1 MLYKK
6 NRILAGIFSTVLLLS
21 LFTGCG
27 ATSAELPD
35 TSSTPSN
42 TQSSNNESVLRY
54 AVASS
59 PKGLFSPLLSTT
71 TYDNNVNTLV
81 YSPLIL
87 LDENNE
93 YQPGLA
99 EKYEFSDDKLTLTFN
114 LRKDVKWHDGEEFTA
129 DDVAFTFTSI
139 ADSKY
144 TGSRFNEISKIVGAQ
159 DYHDGKS
166 DSISGI
172 KVIDANTISFTYTE
186 VYAPALSNFSQRGI
200 IPKHIWSKVDISDWE
215 NQSDLL
221 NKPIGTGPFKLTD
234 FKADQY
240 VELAKNDSYFGGTP
254 KIDKF
259 IFKVTN
265 TETELSELAKGDI
278 DVVTLSS
285 IKEEDLKELKD
296 AGIKIEE
303 KPSANYQFMTMNSN
317 REFFKDK
324 KVRQAVT
331 YAINRSGMVTS
342 LLEEHGQVVNAPLS
356 LAGWAYPESGLNS
369 YDYNVEKAKEL
380 LKDAGWSEN
389 NGVLEKDGKKFQVEL
404 VVPTGNKSR
413 EQSAPIIQQN
423 LKDIGIT
430 VNIST
435 MDVASAMA
443 KTKGEGDYDMALL
456 GFTLEVDPGD
466 ADRYWASNIA
476 NGSQFNFSNF
486 INSKSDELIDKA
498 TKTVDRDERKQIYA
512 EWAQLINEEA
522 PYVFL
527 YSQNDVRAYN
537 PKLEGYKY
545 SAYSVFPNI
554 QNWTI
559 SK

>member
-1 MLYKK
+1 MLYRK
-6 NRILAGIFSTVLLLS
+6 NKILAGILSTLLS
-21 LFTGCG
+21 LSLLTGCG
-27 ATSAELPD
+27 STSAEIP
-35 TSSTPSN
+35 TSSTN
-42 TQSSNNESVLRY
+42 QSSNDESVLRY
-54 AVASS
+54 AVESS
-59 PKGLFSPLLSTT
+59 PKGLFSPLLSNT
-71 TYDNNVNTLV
+71 TYDNNVNNLV

-87 LDENNE
+87 LDENND
-93 YQPGLA
+93 YKPGLA
-99 EKYEFSDDKLTLTFN
+99 EKYEFSDDNLTLTFN
-114 LRKDVKWHDGEEFTA
+114 LRKDVKWHDGEDFTA

-139 ADSKY
+139 ADPKY

-159 DYHDGKS
+159 DYHDGKAN
-166 DSISGI
+166 SISGI
-172 KVIDANTISFTYTE
+172 KVIDKYTISFTYTK

-200 IPKHIWSKVDISDWE
+200 IPKHIWSKVAIADWDK
-215 NQSDLL
+215 QTDLL

-240 VELAKNDSYFGGTP
+240 VELVKNDTYFGGTP

-265 TETELSELAKGDI
+265 TETELSELAKGDL
-278 DVVTLSS
+278 DVVELSS
-285 IKEEDLKELKD
+285 TKEDDLKTLKD

-324 KVRQAVT
+324 KVRQAIT
-331 YAINRSGMVTS
+331 YAINRKAMVES
-342 LLEEHGQVVNAPLS
+342 LLGEHGQVINTPIS

-369 YDYNVEKAKEL
+369 YDYNVDKAKEL
-380 LKDAGWSEN
+380 LKEAGWSEN
-389 NGVLEKDGKKFQVEL
+389 NGVLEKDGKKFEVDL
-404 VVPTGNKSR
+404 MVPTGNKVR

-423 LKDIGIT
+423 LKDVGIT

-443 KTKGEGDYDMALL
+443 KTKGQGDYDMGLL

-466 ADRYWASNIA
+466 ADRYWASSIA
-476 NGSQFNFSNF
+476 NNSQFNFSNF
-486 INSKSDELIDKA
+486 INSQSDELIDKA
-498 TKTVDRDERKQIYA
+498 ASTIDRNARKEIYA
-512 EWAQLINEEA
+512 KWGQLLNEEA
-522 PYVFL
+522 PDVFL
-527 YSQNDVRAYN
+527 YSQNALRAHN
-537 PKLEGYKY
+537 PKLQGYKY
-545 SAYSVFPNI
+545 SAYSVFPDI